1 MSPQYDRRAGDT
13 ALVFASWARTALD
26 DPEAIAPEDLP
37 RHNDPTW
44 DRSHTLYAI
53 DRLDDLFAL
62 LDPADETRE
71 NLARAL
77 TESALIVRAI
87 QETIAAI
94 GEAGEPGYEDY
105 LQADGEISS
114 ALDSLDDAIATLN
127 GGEPVI
133 P

>member
-1 MSPQYDRRAGDT
+1 MNPQYDRRAGDT
-13 ALVFASWARTALD
+13 VLVFASWARTALD

-37 RHNDPTW
+37 PAAGTVSPHM
-44 DRSHTLYAI
+44 LYAI
-53 DRLDDLFAL
+53 DRLDDLFTL

-133 P
+133 S